1 MDRGGW
7 RATVH
12 RVAKSWTK
20 LKQLSMNECTLKIDF
35 HPQVRAN
42 CRYAG
47 SCGVPW
53 LSAFITVA
61 ASSHHGCIAV
71 EAGIGHQAGGVQ
83 VPSWRGSLQMSL
95 VVQVSDSRQG

>member
-1 MDRGGW
+1 MQGPVAGAYAVANAHFRLTQTARGKG
-7 RATVH
+7 
-12 RVAKSWTK
+12 
-20 LKQLSMNECTLKIDF
+20 QL
-35 HPQVRAN
+35 PQVRAN